1 MSEDLP
7 SALIIGRF
15 APSPT
20 GPLHFGSLVAAV
32 ASYLEAR
39 RGQWLLRVEDVDL
52 PRAVAGMAEQQM
64 EALRAYGFSWGGI
77 SFRQSEREPV
87 YLDALQMLITA
98 GLAYPCVC
106 TRSQLASHADA
117 RIGIDGA
124 RIYPGT
130 CSAWQ
135 PGDAVPAGA
144 AWRFR
149 VGGLGAP
156 EWSFEDRIQCT
167 VGQQLARDV
176 GDFVLRRADGCT
188 TYQLAVV
195 VDDLAQGVNQVV
207 RGADLIDSTTRQL
220 ALINALGGHA
230 PSYAH
235 VPVAVND
242 AGEKLSKQTLAKGLP
257 VLDERAR
264 VSTLLAALNFLGQDP
279 PQALGSAPQAEVW
292 AWAKSEWSLARV
304 PSKRHLPLP
313 AWTGA

>member
-7 SALIIGRF
+7 STPIIGRF

-32 ASYLEAR
+32 ASYLETTG
-39 RGQWLLRVEDVDL
+39 GQWLLRIEDVDR
-52 PRAVAGMAEQQM
+52 PRAVAGIAEQQM
-64 EALRAYGFSWGGI
+64 DALRAYGFSWDGMI
-77 SFRQSEREPV
+77 VRQSEREPV
-87 YLDALQMLITA
+87 YQQALQKLITA

-106 TRSQLASHADA
+106 TRSQLANHADT
-117 RIGIDGA
+117 RIGVDGA

-135 PGDAVPAGA
+135 TGDAVPAGA

-149 VGGLGAP
+149 AGGLGAP
-156 EWSFEDRIQCT
+156 EWSFEDRIQGIVT
-167 VGQQLARDV
+167 QQLARDV

-220 ALINALGGHA
+220 ALINALGRRA

-235 VPVAVND
+235 LPVAVNG

-264 VSTLLAALNFLGQDP
+264 VTALLAALNFLGQDP
-279 PQALGSAPQAEVW
+279 PQALGAAPQAEVW

-304 PSKRHLPLP
+304 PSRRHLPLP
-313 AWTGA
+313 AWADA

>member
-7 SALIIGRF
+7 STPVIGRF

-32 ASYLEAR
+32 ASCLEAR
-39 RGQWLLRVEDVDL
+39 SGQWLLRIEDVDR

-64 EALRAYGFSWGGI
+64 EALRAYGFSWDGI
-77 SFRQSEREPV
+77 ILRQSERELV
-87 YLDALQMLITA
+87 YLDSLQKLITA

-106 TRSQLASHADA
+106 TRSQLASHADT

-149 VGGLGAP
+149 AGGLGAP
-156 EWSFEDRIQCT
+156 EWSFDDRIQGA
-167 VGQQLARDV
+167 VSQQLARDV
-176 GDFVLRRADGCT
+176 GDFVLQRADGCT

-220 ALINALGGHA
+220 ALINALGGRA

-242 AGEKLSKQTLAKGLP
+242 AGEKLSKQTLARGLP

-264 VSTLLAALNFLGQDP
+264 VNALLAALDFLGQDP
-279 PQALGSAPQAEVW
+279 PQTLGAAPQAEVW
-292 AWAKSEWSLARV
+292 AWAKSEWSMARV
-304 PSKRHLPLP
+304 PSRRHLPLP
-313 AWTGA
+313 AWTDA